1 VGEAFGRCGEVRDG
15 EVVLRLRANRLL
27 KCRECD
33 GWIYPSEIFL
43 LDVIPY
49 VEGSGVFRRVKR
61 VKRAIHEWHW
71 KGSKRVIVDR
81 VK

>member
-1 VGEAFGRCGEVRDG
+1 VGEAFGGCEVREG
-15 EVVLRLRANRLL
+15 EVVLRLRASRLL

-33 GWIYPSEIFL
+33 GWIRPGEIFL

>member
-1 VGEAFGRCGEVRDG
+1 MKEG
-15 EVVLRLRANRLL
+15 EVVLRLRAKRLL
-27 KCRECD
+27 RCMECE
-33 GWIYPSEIFL
+33 GYIYPGQIFL

-49 VEGSGVFRRVKR
+49 VESCGVFCRVIK

-71 KGSKRVIVDR
+71 KGSQNAIVDR